1 MFIHIFQYALKGLC
15 RSKVIVFWTLFFPI
29 ALSTFMYLSF
39 INVSDT
45 MEKVNVIPVAVV
57 QEKETT
63 AFDDMLGD
71 VSGKGENQLLKVIRT
86 SEEKAEALLEG
97 REVRGIIYTGDQ
109 LSLRVAENGVEQT
122 MLQMIL
128 NQFKQHEKVIADVRK
143 DHPEKLDQA
152 LKALS
157 EELTYVVE
165 NKTTDGNQDSMVN
178 YFYAVFA
185 LTCLLA
191 SLSGYD
197 RIVKIQENISPLAQR
212 RSVSP
217 IHKMKGILADFL
229 ACELLQFSVVC
240 LLFFYMKVI
249 LGIQLGNKYP
259 AILLLLFLG
268 TSLGVLVGILIGT
281 LPWYGEVVKIGII
294 TAIVL
299 VFCTLSDLMVDGI
312 RDAVEH
318 NIPWLNDINPA
329 ALIVDSFYALNIY
342 DNYVRFG
349 ENMMR
354 LGGIAVLLL
363 FICFCIVRRRRYAS
377 L

>member
-71 VSGKGENQLLKVIRT
+71 VSGKGENRLLKVIRT
-86 SEEKAEALLEG
+86 SEEKAEALLDG

-217 IHKMKGILADFL
+217 VHKMKGILADFL